1 MITDKQIHDLSRHFS
16 IDGTTVLRE
25 YLQLMLLNSLYL
37 QKGAGD
43 ILFKGG
49 TALRL
54 FFQSP
59 RFSEDLDF
67 STTHGPVRIKTIVR
81 AVEDDLRHELPD
93 MHIFLTY
100 TGKNGLR
107 FRLRHSS
114 TNLPYPL
121 VILLDFQFGTMPK
134 GEISSLTTV
143 FPFVVFP
150 LICHYSQKE
159 ILTEKYQA
167 LLERRKGRDLFDMWH
182 LVKQGISIQPKDKV
196 AIRDSISTFPQK
208 QLEQDVARFL
218 PKSQR
223 IILQHLKQSL
233 LDALTTPGLNNYE
246 K

>member
-1 MITDKQIHDLSRHFS
+1 MMTEEQIRELSRRFS

-25 YLQLMLLNSLYL
+25 YLQLALLNSLYL
-37 QKGAGD
+37 QKGAEN

-49 TALRL
+49 TAIRL
-54 FFQSP
+54 LFGSP

-67 STTHGPVRIKTIVR
+67 STTHPPERIKTIVR
-81 AVEDDLRHELPD
+81 AVSDDLSRELPD
-93 MHIFLTY
+93 MQIFLTY
-100 TGKNGLR
+100 AGKSGLR
-107 FRLRHSS
+107 FRLRYSFA
-114 TNLPYPL
+114 NLPYPL
-121 VILLDFQFGTMPK
+121 VVRLDFQFGTMPK

-143 FPFVVFP
+143 FPLVVFP

-167 LLERRKGRDLFDMWH
+167 LLERRKGRDLFDIWY

-196 AIRDSISTFPQK
+196 AIRESILAFSQK
-208 QLEQDVARFL
+208 KLEQDVSKFL

-223 IILQHLKQSL
+223 IILSHLKQSL
-233 LDALTTPGLNNYE
+233 LDALTKPGLNNYG